1 MAIQLSKNG
10 KSNYCGKKIDNPA
23 LLGYT
28 IHSLEPTGANMMND
42 TLIPNANWQ
51 TQQRGDND
59 SEYQIY
65 VAAAESLGWEVK
77 SYDEWL
83 NS

>member
-1 MAIQLSKNG
+1 
-10 KSNYCGKKIDNPA
+10 
-23 LLGYT
+23 
-28 IHSLEPTGANMMND
+28 MNE
-42 TLIPNANWQ
+42 LIPNANWQ
-51 TQQRGDND
+51 TKQRGDND

-65 VAAAESLGWEVK
+65 VAAAEALGWNVK